1 MKISIT
7 VRPTIYFS
15 HTLLAF
21 LLFVRIFAA
30 QAQIDWTSRPL
41 LPDNILFDVAFGAG
55 KYVAVGQSGMIRVST
70 DGITWD
76 ERSSPVGKNRN
87 LRRIIYANG
96 FFVVVGDLGTVMT
109 STDGLNWFN
118 YRRAQLG
125 VGQLTRSTLIDKA
138 ALAHSNYQNLN
149 GTVTHDEKAGSNGF
163 TGVDLAARLNAA
175 GYTLTPRTGYAIGEV
190 ISGTTNKSGVF
201 MSEELI
207 TAIYHRFVAFEPV
220 FKELGGGTA
229 TSASGYT
236 YFTTDFGAINGYGT
250 GITGVVTWPYNGQT
264 GVIQNFLTDNE
275 EPDALPDQNEAGY
288 PVSVHANINAT
299 VSVTAFTIRQRGASS
314 DLSVRLLSSVT
325 DSVHTGASAA
335 AIVPLSPLKAATTY
349 DVTFVGNVTFTNGVG
364 NTAVNKTWSFT
375 TK

>member
-1 MKISIT
+1 MSNSQRLRLVAAGCAAALMLAACGGGGSGDST
-7 VRPTIYFS
+7 PVTTTTPTTPVTPTTPTTTDTTPVDS
-15 HTLLAF
+15 SSVPVPALTG
-21 LLFVRIFAA
+21 
-30 QAQIDWTSRPL
+30 
-41 LPDNILFDVAFGAG
+41 NIA
-55 KYVAVGQSGMIRVST
+55 
-70 DGITWD
+70 
-76 ERSSPVGKNRN
+76 
-87 LRRIIYANG
+87 
-96 FFVVVGDLGTVMT
+96 
-109 STDGLNWFN
+109 TDGLNWFN

-299 VSVTAFTIRQRGASS
+299 VSVTTFTIRQRGASS